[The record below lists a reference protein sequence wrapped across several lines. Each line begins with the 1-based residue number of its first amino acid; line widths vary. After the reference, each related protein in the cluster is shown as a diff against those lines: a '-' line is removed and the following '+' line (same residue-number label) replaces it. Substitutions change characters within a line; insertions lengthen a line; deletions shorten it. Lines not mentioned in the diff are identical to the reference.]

1 MISGKKHFWSGWR
14 RLVPLE
20 QFRFSSLLKTF
31 LLFLPSVNHC
41 LDLQANG
48 ISAGAQRI
56 INTKTLEFK
65 VISRASMVN
74 TAHKTLF
81 SKIVLAECSWTLVQA
96 LKHFDCSLHHM
107 WAQVSNKTEAAIF
120 NMKKFGDISVLSTG
134 DKIKANETATLKSVK
149 PAGIEFQSQVSS
161 MTRSQ
166 GLRTASGV
174 VTFRI
179 EGEMMAIAIAWA
191 VSIIFSINVT

>member
-1 MISGKKHFWSGWR
+1 
-14 RLVPLE
+14 
-20 QFRFSSLLKTF
+20 
-31 LLFLPSVNHC
+31 
-41 LDLQANG
+41 
-48 ISAGAQRI
+48 
-56 INTKTLEFK
+56 
-65 VISRASMVN
+65 
-74 TAHKTLF
+74 
-81 SKIVLAECSWTLVQA
+81 
-96 LKHFDCSLHHM
+96 M